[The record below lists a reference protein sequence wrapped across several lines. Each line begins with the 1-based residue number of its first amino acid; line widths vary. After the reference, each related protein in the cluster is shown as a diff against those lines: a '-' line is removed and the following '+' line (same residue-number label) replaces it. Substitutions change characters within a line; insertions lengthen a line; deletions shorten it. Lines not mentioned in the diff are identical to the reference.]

1 MKIPEDKIDEIR
13 NATDIV
19 ELIGSIISLK
29 KRGKNYLGLCPFHHE
44 KTPSFNVSPDR
55 QMYHCFGCGVGGNA
69 FTFLMQHEKV
79 SFIEAV
85 KTLADRAGINLPTY
99 ESEQAEQAASEN
111 EQSYRIMGLAGLFFY
126 HNLTATPEGQFALE
140 YFHQR
145 GFSDDTIRKF
155 GLGYSLQSWDG
166 LLKHLQLQGITEG
179 QLERVG
185 LVRRRDDSSYYDYFR
200 GRAMFPIFSPTGRVI
215 AFGARKLYDDD
226 KLAKY
231 VNSPETPIYNK
242 SRVLYGLYNAREA
255 VRREEN
261 AILVEGYAD
270 LISVFQAGILNVVA
284 SSGTALTPEQIQ
296 LIGRYTGNITLVYDA
311 DSAGAQAMMRG
322 VDLVIENGLD
332 VRVAELPEGDDPDSF
347 VKKNGA
353 DVFRALIKNSISFI
367 EFKARTFD
375 RRGKLTT
382 PEGQAEAARSIV
394 QSIAK
399 IPDELRRNFFI
410 KDVAERY
417 RLYESVLYREL
428 EKQLQSAG
436 RRSPE
441 GSRGGGRR
449 QAQDPNQGR
458 RVPVLDAPITDV
470 TPRKDRDISTA
481 ERDLVKLMLE
491 DPGSMIEFILSHV
504 SIEEF
509 EHPQTRAVAQLL
521 LDKHRSGDL
530 IDPHMLL
537 ESELPAPMKS
547 LITDLVISKYE
558 ISPGWTEQGPLES
571 ANIWEVAQAA
581 LVALMKRKYDS
592 MIEENQRKMKEAALR
607 GDDVAAFVAH
617 HQELLQKK
625 MQIEKE
631 GYPQKEESE

>member
-13 NATDIV
+13 NATDII
-19 ELIGSIISLK
+19 ELIGSIIALK
-29 KRGKNYLGLCPFHHE
+29 KRGKNYVGLCPFHHE

-69 FTFLMQHEKV
+69 FTFMMQHEKV

-85 KTLADRAGINLPTY
+85 RVLAERAGIALPTY
-99 ESEQAEQAASEN
+99 ESEQAEQAASEH
-111 EQSYRIMGLAGLFFY
+111 EQLYNIMRLAGLFFY
-126 HNLTATPEGQFALE
+126 HQLTSTPEGEFALK

-145 GFSDDTIRKF
+145 GFSDETIRKF

-166 LLKHLQLQGITEG
+166 LLKHMQQQGIAES
-179 QLERVG
+179 QLEKAG
-185 LVRRRDDSSYYDYFR
+185 LVRRREDQGYYDYFR

-231 VNSPETPIYNK
+231 VNSPETSIYSK

-270 LISVFQAGILNVVA
+270 LISVFQAGIQNVVA
-284 SSGTALTPEQIQ
+284 SSGTALTHEQIQ
-296 LIGRYTGNITLVYDA
+296 LIGRYTRNVTLVYDA

-353 DVFRALIKNSISFI
+353 DAFRQLIKNSISFI
-367 EFKARTFD
+367 EFKARSFD
-375 RRGKLTT
+375 RQGKLAT
-382 PEGQAEAARSIV
+382 PEGQAEATRSIV
-394 QSIAK
+394 QTIAK

-410 KDVAERY
+410 KEVADRY

-428 EKQLQSAG
+428 EKQLKSG
-436 RRSPE
+436 DRRSQNAI
-441 GSRGGGRR
+441 RNGGRF
-449 QAQDPNQGR
+449 QPPEPGEGH
-458 RVPVLDAPITDV
+458 RVPVMNVPMADV
-470 TPRKDRDISTA
+470 TPRKEREISTA

-491 DPGSMIEFILSHV
+491 DPDTMIEYILSHI
-504 SIEEF
+504 SIDEF
-509 EHPQTRAVAQLL
+509 DHPHTRAVAQLL
-521 LDKHRSGDL
+521 LDKHRAGEL
-530 IDPHMLL
+530 IDPHILL
-537 ESELPAPMKS
+537 ESELAAPLKS
-547 LITDLVISKYE
+547 LITDVVISKYE
-558 ISPGWTEQGPLES
+558 ISPGWAEQKP
-571 ANIWEVAQAA
+571 IDPTDIRQVAQAA
-581 LVALMKRKYDS
+581 LVALMRRKYN
-592 MIEENQRKMKEAALR
+592 MLIEENQRTLKDAGQR
-607 GDDVAAFVAH
+607 GEDVTLYVTR
-617 HQELLQKK
+617 HQELLLKK
-625 MQIEKE
+625 MQLD
-631 GYPQKEESE
+631 KEEFPLKKE

>member
-1 MKIPEDKIDEIR
+1 MKIPEETIDEIR
-13 NATDIV
+13 NTTDIV

-29 KRGKNYLGLCPFHHE
+29 KRGKNYVGLCPFHNE

-55 QMYHCFGCGVGGNA
+55 QMYHCFGCGVGGNV
-69 FTFLMQHEKV
+69 FTFMMQHEKV

-85 KTLADRAGINLPTY
+85 RVLAERSGISLPTY
-99 ESEQAEQAASEN
+99 ETEQAEQAASEN
-111 EQSYRIMGLAGLFFY
+111 EQFLHIMRMAGLFFY
-126 HNLTATPEGQFALE
+126 HNLTTTAEGEFTLN

-145 GFSDDTIRKF
+145 GFTDETIRKF

-166 LLKHLQLQGITEG
+166 LLKYMQQQGIPTN
-179 QLERVG
+179 QLEKVG
-185 LVRRRDDSSYYDYFR
+185 LVRQREDQSYYDYFR

-270 LISVFQAGILNVVA
+270 LISVFQAGILNVVS

-296 LIGRYTGNITLVYDA
+296 LIGRYTRNVTLVYDA

-332 VRVAELPEGDDPDSF
+332 VRVAELPDGDDPDSF

-353 DVFRALIKNSISFI
+353 DAFRQLIKNSISFI
-367 EFKARTFD
+367 EFKARTFE
-375 RRGKLTT
+375 RRGKLAT
-382 PEGQAEAARSIV
+382 PEGEAEAIRSIV
-394 QSIAK
+394 QTIAK

-417 RLYESVLYREL
+417 GLYESVLYREL
-428 EKQLQSAG
+428 EKYFRQ
-436 RRSPE
+436 
-441 GSRGGGRR
+441 GGRWSGNGTR
-449 QAQDPNQGR
+449 TGIQPQGINQNEER
-458 RVPVLDAPITDV
+458 RIPVIDAPMADV
-470 TPRKDRDISTA
+470 TPRKEREISTA

-491 DPGSMIEFILSHV
+491 DPGTMIEFILSHI
-504 SIEEF
+504 SFEEF
-509 EHPQTRAVAQLL
+509 EHPHTRAVAQLL
-521 LDKHRSGDL
+521 LEKHRAGDVV
-530 IDPHMLL
+530 DPHMLL
-537 ESELPAPMKS
+537 ESELAVPLKN
-547 LITDLVISKYE
+547 LITDIVISKYE
-558 ISPGWTEQGPLES
+558 ISPGWTEQRPIDD
-571 ANIWEVAQAA
+571 ADIVQVAQAA
-581 LVALMKRKYDS
+581 LVAMMKRKYDT
-592 MIEENQRKMKEAALR
+592 MIEENQRKMKEAVQR
-607 GDDVAAFVAH
+607 GEEVSSFVSR

-625 MQIEKE
+625 IQLEKE
-631 GYPQKEESE
+631 GFPVKNPSS

>member
-13 NATDIV
+13 NAIDIV
-19 ELIGSIISLK
+19 ELIGSVIALK
-29 KRGKNYLGLCPFHHE
+29 RRGKNYVGLCPFHHE

-55 QMYHCFGCGVGGNA
+55 QMYHCFGCGVGGNV

-85 KTLADRAGINLPTY
+85 RVLSERAGISLPTY
-99 ESEQAEQAASEN
+99 ESEQAEQAAGEH
-111 EQSYRIMGLAGLFFY
+111 EQLYAIMRLAGFYFY
-126 HNLTATPEGQFALE
+126 HQLTSTPEGEFALN

-145 GFSDDTIRKF
+145 GFSDETIRKF

-166 LLKHLQLQGITEG
+166 LLKHMQQQGIAEN
-179 QLERVG
+179 QLEKAG
-185 LVRRRDDSSYYDYFR
+185 LVRCRDEKNYYDYFR

-231 VNSPETPIYNK
+231 MNSPETPIYSK

-270 LISVFQAGILNVVA
+270 LISVFQAGIQNVVA

-296 LIGRYTGNITLVYDA
+296 LIGRYTRNVTLVYDA

-332 VRVAELPEGDDPDSF
+332 VRVAELPEGDDPDTF

-353 DVFRALIKNSISFI
+353 DAFRKLMKNSISFI
-367 EFKARTFD
+367 EFKARSFD
-375 RRGKLTT
+375 RIGKLAT
-382 PEGQAEAARSIV
+382 PEGQAEATRSIV
-394 QSIAK
+394 QTIAK

-410 KDVAERY
+410 KEVADRY

-428 EKQLQSAG
+428 EKQLKSG
-436 RRSPE
+436 ERRSQNALRDGNRSQPPE
-441 GSRGGGRR
+441 PGEGH
-449 QAQDPNQGR
+449 
-458 RVPVLDAPITDV
+458 RVPVMNVPMADV
-470 TPRKDRDISTA
+470 TPRRERDISTA
-481 ERDLVKLMLE
+481 ERDLIKLMLE
-491 DPGSMIEFILSHV
+491 DPDTMIEYILSHI

-509 EHPQTRAVAQLL
+509 EHPHTRSVAQLL
-521 LDKHRSGDL
+521 LDKHRANEV

-537 ESELPAPMKS
+537 ESDLAAPLKS
-547 LITDLVISKYE
+547 LITDVAISKYE
-558 ISPGWTEQGPLES
+558 ISPGWAEQKPIDD
-571 ANIWEVAQAA
+571 ADIHQVARAA
-581 LVALMKRKYDS
+581 LIAMMKRKYDAL
-592 MIEENQRKMKEAALR
+592 IEENQRKLREAGHR
-607 GDDVAAFVAH
+607 GEDVNLYVTR
-617 HQELLQKK
+617 HQELLMKK
-625 MQIEKE
+625 MELDR
-631 GYPQKEESE
+631 EESPLKAE

>member
-19 ELIGSIISLK
+19 ELIGSVISLK
-29 KRGKNYLGLCPFHHE
+29 KRGKNYVGLCPFHQE

-55 QMYHCFGCGVGGNA
+55 QMYHCFGCGVGGNV
-69 FTFLMQHEKV
+69 FTFMMQHEKV
-79 SFIEAV
+79 SFVEV
-85 KTLADRAGINLPTY
+85 VRVLAERAGISLPTY
-99 ESEQAEQAASEN
+99 QSEQAEQTASEN
-111 EQSYRIMGLAGLFFY
+111 EQLFNIMRLAGLFFF
-126 HNLTATPEGQFALE
+126 HNLTTTPEGEFALN

-145 GFSDDTIRKF
+145 GFTDETIRKF
-155 GLGYSLQSWDG
+155 GLGYSLQSWNG
-166 LLKHLQLQGITEG
+166 LIEYMQQQGFADN
-179 QLERVG
+179 QLEKVG
-185 LVRRRDDSSYYDYFR
+185 LIRRREDLSCYDYFR

-226 KLAKY
+226 KLSKY

-296 LIGRYTGNITLVYDA
+296 LIGRYTRNITLVYDA

-332 VRVAELPEGDDPDSF
+332 VRVAELPEGDDPDTF
-347 VKKNGA
+347 VRKNGA
-353 DVFRALIKNSISFI
+353 EIFRQLIKNSISFI

-375 RRGKLTT
+375 RRGKLAT
-382 PEGQAEAARSIV
+382 PEGQAEATRSIV
-394 QSIAK
+394 QTIAK

-417 RLYESVLYREL
+417 GLYESVLYREL
-428 EKQLQSAG
+428 EKHLQSG
-436 RRSPE
+436 RSRSVNE
-441 GSRGGGRR
+441 TRSSIQSRD
-449 QAQDPNQGR
+449 QDPTEGL
-458 RVPVLDAPITDV
+458 RVPVVDVPISDV
-470 TPRKDRDISTA
+470 TPRKEREISVA

-491 DPGSMIEFILSHV
+491 EPRTMIEFILSHV
-504 SIEEF
+504 SVDEF
-509 EHPQTRAVAQLL
+509 EHPHTRAVAQLL
-521 LDKHRSGDL
+521 LDKYRAGEI

-537 ESELPAPMKS
+537 ESELDVPLKN
-547 LITDLVISKYE
+547 LITDVVISKYE
-558 ISPGWTEQGPLES
+558 ISPGWTEQKPIDE
-571 ANIWEVAQAA
+571 ADIWQVAQSA
-581 LVALMKRKYDS
+581 LVAMMKRKYDM
-592 MIEENQRKMKEAALR
+592 MIEENQRKMKEAVQH
-607 GDDVAAFVAH
+607 GEGVSAFVTR
-617 HQELLQKK
+617 HQELLLKR

-631 GYPQKEESE
+631 GFPAKKESL